1 MRRIALVSEHASPL
15 ALPGSVD
22 SGGQNVYVAQ
32 VARHLAQRGYLVDVY
47 TRCDSPALPQVV
59 DWEPDVRVIH
69 VPAGPPHAIPK
80 EAMLPYMDAFAR
92 FMIGFARAHD
102 LRYDLLHA
110 NFFMSGMVARQV
122 RQALGTPF
130 VITFHALGRVRRL
143 HQGKADGFPAER
155 EAIEESLMRDA
166 DRIVAECP
174 QDMEDMAQ
182 HYGAPTSRMDIVPC
196 GFDPEEFWP
205 VHGLARNKLGL
216 QPWEFVVLQ
225 LGRMVPRKG
234 VDTAIEGVAALR
246 DRHGVAARLMVV
258 GSDCQDHGQ
267 GGHGGPEMARLKA
280 LAERL
285 DLSGQV
291 FFAGQRPRSEL
302 RDYYSAADVFIT
314 TPWYEPF
321 GITPLEAMACS
332 VPVIGSAVGGIK
344 HTVVDG
350 RTGFLVPPNDPVAVA
365 DRLAMLHAQPGEAR
379 RMGREGLRRVH
390 GRYTWRHV
398 TGRIADVYEAV
409 LGAAPTSLPQSLV
422 ASGGSNHTELEW
434 TN

>member
-15 ALPGSVD
+15 AVPGSVD

-32 VARHLAQRGYLVDVY
+32 VARHLAQLGYLVDVY
-47 TRCDSPALPQVV
+47 TRCDSPSLPRVAH
-59 DWEPDVRVIH
+59 WETDIRVIH
-69 VPAGPPHAIPK
+69 VPAGPPEPVPK
-80 EAMLPYMDAFAR
+80 EAMLPHMDEFAR
-92 FMIGFARAHD
+92 FMIGFARSQD

-122 RQALGTPF
+122 REALGTPF

-143 HQGKADGFPAER
+143 HQGRADGFPAER

-166 DRIVAECP
+166 DRIIAECP
-174 QDMEDMAQ
+174 QDRDDMAL
-182 HYGAPTSRMDIVPC
+182 HYGAPASRMDIVPC

-205 VHGLARNKLGL
+205 VHGIARTKLGL
-216 QPWEFVVLQ
+216 HPSEFVVLQ

-234 VDTAIEGVAALR
+234 VDTAIGAIAALR
-246 DRHGVAARLMVV
+246 DRHGICARLMVV
-258 GSDCQDHGQ
+258 GSDCQAHGL
-267 GGHGGPEMARLKA
+267 GGLGGPEMRRLKA
-280 LAERL
+280 LAEQL
-285 DLSGQV
+285 DLSAQV
-291 FFAGQRPRSEL
+291 FFAGQRPRPEL
-302 RDYYSAADVFIT
+302 RDYYSAADVFVT
-314 TPWYEPF
+314 VPWYEPF

-350 RTGFLVPPNDPVAVA
+350 GTGYLVPPNDPLAVA
-365 DRLAMLHAQPGEAR
+365 ERLALLHAQPAEAR

-390 GRYTWRHV
+390 QRYTWRNV
-398 TGRIADVYEAV
+398 AARIAEVYEAV
-409 LGAAPTSLPQSLV
+409 IAAAPTSLPQPLV
-422 ASGGSNHTELEW
+422 ASGGFNHTELQW